1 MPKART
7 SIIKTV
13 INAEKIIDKSITL
26 YGPTRT
32 GKSTVIKN
40 LCETIYPYIALP
52 YLFCSSANLNN
63 DFKGIIPDWL
73 ISRTLTEGVLN
84 KLIDSQAERRA
95 NIDRAEEY
103 AREFWPIIRDRRI
116 DAEYEE
122 EMKKI
127 GLLTSTYGALATE
140 QQNAELE
147 TRKFRA
153 EFKRNMSIRKTIKQ
167 RRRELYEKTGFRI
180 NERSDDP
187 QYMRLVYF
195 EKFFRLN
202 NRMLLIIDDCTDM
215 INNISDETWKRL
227 YNKSRH
233 YGITVMMAVH
243 NVQDLKVPCLRTAPF
258 FSIFTSPSV
267 ATYFVTNATT
277 GAKNIVNPDPGELQ
291 AILGDKVKPRKI
303 IFDRDLGS
311 LGVFEFKTKVEPI
324 RIGNPIMWKYQS
336 YLDSKRKALPESFD
350 RSYL

>member
-7 SIIKTV
+7 SITKTV
-13 INAEKIIDKSITL
+13 ITAEKIIDKSITL

-40 LCETIYPYIALP
+40 LCEIIQEYIALP

-73 ISRTLTEGVLN
+73 ISRKLNEGVLN

-103 AREFWPIIRDRRI
+103 AREFWPLIRDKNI
-116 DAEYEE
+116 DREYEE
-122 EMKKI
+122 EMSKLNK
-127 GLLTSTYGALATE
+127 LTSTYGSLATD
-140 QQNAELE
+140 QQLAELE
-147 TRKFRA
+147 TRRFRA
-153 EFKRNMSIRKTIKQ
+153 EFIKNTRIRRTIRK
-167 RRRELYEKTGFRI
+167 RRSELYERAGFRI
-180 NERSDDP
+180 GEKSDDP
-187 QYMRLVYF
+187 SYMRLVYF
-195 EKFFRLN
+195 EKFYRLN

-215 INNISDETWKRL
+215 INGISDETWKRL

-291 AILGDKVKPRKI
+291 AILGDRIKPRKI
-303 IFDRDLGS
+303 IFDRDHGS
-311 LGVFEFKTKVEPI
+311 IGVFEFKIRVDPVKV
-324 RIGNPIMWKYQS
+324 GNPIMWKYQS
-336 YLDSKRKALPESFD
+336 FLNSKKKALPESFD